1 MMTRN
6 RLIVTVT
13 LFTMVGM
20 FLTSML
26 PSSVD
31 AETTSA
37 FGPTQYTRVAG
48 KPQIFAEAFEHC
60 GTAQCQIV
68 VTNGNADGTGRVSS
82 AAIIING
89 MEIVSPKDFNQ
100 RVGEIV
106 RPVVLADQNQL
117 MVKLASKKGSF
128 LIVDVKCAASPV
140 FLSAGGPGVSLMDS
154 TLLSAIPIVNTG
166 TAAALN
172 VELSSISL
180 SGGTLTSP
188 ALLPFNL
195 GTIPAE
201 SSVVLNADFSNAF
214 EPSGSYAL
222 TVEGTY
228 NVGANT
234 FCFELTSELTVPP
247 AAPGSSDLVT
257 IVVPEQFVTGAPYP
271 PQTPSQGTGVN
282 IPRWTVP
289 TAPFV
294 AGIPTLISTE
304 PATINGAADVFFDA
318 NNGGINGTTIANTS
332 TTTEPSGASNGGDV
346 VFVTGNWF
354 AAYSTDGGTTFTAL
368 NPTTVFPADAV
379 GFCCDQV
386 VQYVPSIDRFI
397 WLLQGNGY
405 RIATA
410 SPQAIIDS
418 GGTAWTYW
426 NLTPDIF
433 GSCSS
438 FDYPDLSVGNDF
450 LYMSWDAGGGGCS
463 SGFQVARARLTELR
477 DGGTITIG
485 FTNPA
490 DGPMAWGSHLMQ
502 DTLDEIFWAGHN
514 NNSSMRVFSLHE
526 DSNTYSWRDV
536 GISSWAN
543 NSPISSTTPDGQNW
557 VNFLF
562 NPTTQN
568 PGGGFPSNSV
578 LGSTRVSNELWFAWS
593 AGTDDNFPRPHV
605 EMVRLDR
612 DDNFN
617 VIQQVQIW
625 NNDYAFAYPAL
636 TTNLC
641 TQEVG
646 FSMEYGG
653 NGNYENHVVGFWGD
667 FIAYITTD
675 SNVGTTRYG
684 DYVTIRQ
691 TPVTEDNPGN
701 LFDAFGYGLNTVPAP
716 GTGMQVDVHH
726 LRFGRS
732 STSCFTG
739 PD

>member
-1 MMTRN
+1 M
-6 RLIVTVT
+6 
-13 LFTMVGM
+13 
-20 FLTSML
+20 
-26 PSSVD
+26 
-31 AETTSA
+31 
-37 FGPTQYTRVAG
+37 
-48 KPQIFAEAFEHC
+48 
-60 GTAQCQIV
+60 
-68 VTNGNADGTGRVSS
+68 
-82 AAIIING
+82 
-89 MEIVSPKDFNQ
+89 
-100 RVGEIV
+100 
-106 RPVVLADQNQL
+106 
-117 MVKLASKKGSF
+117 
-128 LIVDVKCAASPV
+128 
-140 FLSAGGPGVSLMDS
+140 SLMDP
-154 TLLSAIPIVNTG
+154 TLLSAVPIINTG
-166 TAAALN
+166 TTDAEN
-172 VELSSISL
+172 VVLSSITL
-180 SGGTLTSP
+180 NDGTLTSP
-188 ALLPFNL
+188 TSLPFNL
-195 GTIPAE
+195 GTIPAD
-201 SSVVLNADFSNAF
+201 SSVVLNADFADTF
-214 EPSGSYAL
+214 MPSGSYAL

-228 NVGANT
+228 KVGADT
-234 FCFELTSELTVPP
+234 FCFELNSELTVPP
-247 AAPGSSDLVT
+247 AAPGDRLLIT
-257 IVVPEQFVTGAPYP
+257 IDVIGQKNDDVPYP

-289 TAPFV
+289 TAPFID
-294 AGIPTLISTE
+294 GIPTLTSTE
-304 PATINGAADVFFDA
+304 PETINGAANVFFDA

-354 AAYSTDGGTTFTAL
+354 AAYSTDGGATFTAL

-438 FDYPDLSVGNDF
+438 FDYPDLSVGDDF

-463 SGFQVARARLTELR
+463 SGFQVARAKLTELEA
-477 DGGTITIG
+477 GGTITIG

-536 GISSWAN
+536 EISSWAN
-543 NSPISSTTPDGQNW
+543 NSPITSTTPDGQNW

-578 LGSTRVSNELWFAWS
+578 LGSTRVFNQLWFAWS
-593 AGTDDNFPRPHV
+593 AGTDDNFDRPHV
-605 EMVRLDR
+605 EMVTLDK
-612 DDNFN
+612 DDFS

-667 FIAYITTD
+667 FIAYITTNSD
-675 SNVGTTRYG
+675 VGTTRYG

-701 LFDAFGYGLNTVPAP
+701 LFDAFGYGLNTVPPP
-716 GTGMQVDVHH
+716 GSGTQVDVHH
-726 LRFGRS
+726 LRFGRP
-732 STSCFTG
+732 SCSTG
-739 PD
+739 PN